1 MIETVHTNNQ
11 GAFQPDNN
19 SVKTRNKCNLKFG
32 SSKFNAI
39 YKSLYLLL
47 IERKFTFCTALD
59 FDSNFFCYFF
69 FSARNLIVTLLLTAQ
84 IY

>member
-19 SVKTRNKCNLKFG
+19 SVKTRNKCNRKFG

-39 YKSLYLLL
+39 YKNNHVEVKTIIPMQIEVVDADL
-47 IERKFTFCTALD
+47 ISTTFL
-59 FDSNFFCYFF
+59 
-69 FSARNLIVTLLLTAQ
+69 FSSS
-84 IY
+84 